1 MFSEFMKIKMKS
13 HNANTVSFLY
23 TQLLKI
29 ISKLAQ
35 SYYTHQM
42 LLWMVSAVVIFHS
55 NSAK

>member
-1 MFSEFMKIKMKS
+1 MP
-13 HNANTVSFLY
+13 TQCLFLY
-23 TQLLKI
+23 TQLLKV

-42 LLWMVSAVVIFHS
+42 LLSMVSAVVIFHS